1 MIVPSALYVFLSE
14 WLERTRP
21 GRAGKVQVRLE
32 ENQWRFADPSSQAS
46 PGLFQADIVRSF
58 MGKSVLLPCNTYIS

>member
-1 MIVPSALYVFLSE
+1 MSFLVSG
-14 WLERTRP
+14 WRGQDLEEP
-21 GRAGKVQVRLE
+21 EVQVRLE